1 MRAFAVSATLD
12 IVKCSLC
19 QLATEVTT
27 TNKSIG
33 GPYRDYVTATPDYND
48 INRPTSHP
56 PTAIHLRYLT
66 DSDIF
71 GKLLPGID
79 GTFCPRQDTH
89 SYPVTA
95 AAAAA
100 NTRSVG
106 QLTAFDI
113 LYSLKALST
122 ANYEDTRTDVINGVL
137 ELVQGPSGSH
147 IVNSASGN
155 ANAASSGWL
164 AIVELIASVPAS
176 MVIATTAPSEFEKNG
191 NSPSTPLPPSS
202 SGHLAWSKGC
212 LQSAFAVI
220 KVVVDEFLET
230 MTKGGGSNG
239 NLSVELVAALI
250 HCLSQFTSQ
259 TADVNV
265 SLTSVEMLWKV
276 TDLAISN
283 VASIDG
289 DVAAM
294 KVFDLMAH
302 TLRELSVDHRPEIR
316 NCAVNTLFSALTAHA
331 HTPTSLLTR
340 RDISLRLKRTLEEVV
355 FPLFYLAAETSRQ
368 AVLTN
373 SEAVAPE
380 LKKGIKM
387 TVHHSRD
394 STHKQWSET
403 QTLALKGLSRLLRMV
418 TRNLLSEVE
427 GWYRTKVWMVSL
439 ALAHSSI
446 DNAAAAASTSTSM
459 TNATTDNDKQGGG
472 DGTGSTGS
480 NEIATA
486 AVEMLFTML
495 KTVSSN
501 SPSGALVTSATTK
514 TVEAQ
519 SSSNRSASKVADA
532 THMMLEDLAEREV
545 SRDEL
550 WQLSWLS
557 VQETAKLSTLTP
569 LLALK
574 VVENLSLMCE
584 AHVPEFRY
592 SANIQS
598 LLETV
603 VVLSRPR
610 GGRQQDHLAGSRPVV
625 SSQSREDHA
634 NDVQLQRAVIGLVKA
649 IKPVDSLSFM
659 ALISCLSEL
668 SFSFQPAQINH
679 HDKVVYLGPCAQKLR
694 FEACAY
700 LSCILQQSL
709 LFYQGEGDMKDQHTQ
724 HSVPICPRGSAVAV
738 LDIIVKRF
746 HYDVCDAALTSRRR
760 ILHGQQVREG
770 KVLVGAFDEVATED
784 VIVGTT
790 YDNAADDDRNRS
802 DSKQGQGSMGGF
814 LWSFGRMLGSHSQD
828 TASNDAT
835 TLTLSLPLPSTS
847 LSPQRNVMHK
857 LVHIHERP
865 SANGINNEVG
875 DRTKSYATAFRP
887 LFPLTFEGDL
897 LVLAMSACLKIAE
910 LDKQDRYK
918 ASSMSSSSSTGS
930 SGTSYSSS
938 HLVHPLLSTFSF
950 VQGSASL
957 WSSFL
962 PMLACFVGPWTQ
974 AELANAV
981 DGDIRDGTLL
991 SAESTIGVKTSEIQ
1005 QRTTSACAL
1014 LDNAFAVINKAASF
1028 SPSSPT
1034 AIHLAR
1040 SLIAVCS
1047 ASAVLL
1053 VHALASVPVDAVDA
1067 DAAAAVD
1074 DDACSTSSLHG
1085 KYFESML
1092 AKIWCNLIPLT
1103 MAASPDVAACA
1114 ISATVAIVTTF
1125 GDALVT
1131 TCDDCQPCP
1140 NGHVVGAMCETF
1152 LAEFCRLEGGNGDLD
1167 TYYYHHQHRDN
1178 VKGSSDAAAMDQIDV
1193 TNDHHT
1199 HVRSAMTKW
1208 LAVVNSESIEY
1219 NFQLLHCSDSPGDRE
1234 GGLVIRNMQSI
1245 MPDSNVA
1252 AIRRKSHILRA
1263 MPALMKLGNCSAC
1276 APSLRRAS
1284 IKAID
1289 GVDVASLIDS
1299 YLSLAERHRAMETEN
1314 IHLREEL
1321 HTIKAAATLPF

>member
-1 MRAFAVSATLD
+1 MSTAVA
-12 IVKCSLC
+12 
-19 QLATEVTT
+19 
-27 TNKSIG
+27 TNKSTD
-33 GPYRDYVTATPDYND
+33 GPYRDYVGTIPDYID

-56 PTAIHLRYLT
+56 PASNHLRYLT
-66 DSDIF
+66 DSDVF
-71 GKLLPGID
+71 GQLLPGID
-79 GTFCPRQDTH
+79 ETFCPRQDIH
-89 SYPVTA
+89 SYPIAVA
-95 AAAAA
+95 VAG
-100 NTRSVG
+100 NNRSVG

-113 LYSLKALST
+113 LFSLKALST
-122 ANYEDTRTDVINGVL
+122 ANYDDVRNDVINGVL

-147 IVNSASGN
+147 IVNSATGN

-176 MVIATTAPSEFEKNG
+176 MVIATTGPSEFEKNS
-191 NSPSTPLPPSS
+191 NSPSPPPPPSS

-220 KVVVDEFLET
+220 KVIIDEFLET
-230 MTKGGGSNG
+230 MTRGGGSNG
-239 NLSVELVAALI
+239 NISVELVAALI

-294 KVFDLMAH
+294 KVFGLMAH
-302 TLRELSVDHRPEIR
+302 TLRELSMDHRPEIR

-340 RDISLRLKRTLEEVV
+340 RDVSLRLKKTLEDVV

-418 TRNLLSEVE
+418 TRNLLGEVE

-446 DNAAAAASTSTSM
+446 DNAAAAAAPTSTSM
-459 TNATTDNDKQGGG
+459 TNTATDNDKQGGG
-472 DGTGSTGS
+472 DGAGSSGS

-501 SPSGALVTSATTK
+501 APSTLVTSATK
-514 TVEAQ
+514 TAEAH
-519 SSSNRSASKVADA
+519 SSSNSRSAVGGKVADA
-532 THMMLEDLAEREV
+532 THMMLEDLAEREA

-574 VVENLSLMCE
+574 VVENLAVMCE

-598 LLETV
+598 LLETI

-610 GGRQQDHLAGSRPVV
+610 GGRQQDHLAGSRSS

-634 NDVQLQRAVIGLVKA
+634 NDLQLQRAVIGLVKA

-668 SFSFQPAQINH
+668 CFSFQPAQINH
-679 HDKVVYLGPCAQKLR
+679 HDKVIFLGPCAPKLR
-694 FEACAY
+694 LEASVY
-700 LSCILQQSL
+700 LTCILQQSL
-709 LFYQGEGDMKDQHTQ
+709 LFYQGEGDMKEQQTQQ
-724 HSVPICPRGSAVAV
+724 HSVPVCPRGSAVAV

-770 KVLVGAFDEVATED
+770 KVLAGAFDEVATDD
-784 VIVGTT
+784 VMAGATSDI
-790 YDNAADDDRNRS
+790 AAAGNRNRS

-828 TASNDAT
+828 TASNDAAT
-835 TLTLSLPLPSTS
+835 HTVSSPATTS

-857 LVHIHERP
+857 LVHTHDRP
-865 SANGINNEVG
+865 AVNGINNDVG
-875 DRTKSYATAFRP
+875 KGAKNYSTAFCP

-897 LVLAMSACLKIAE
+897 LVLAMSVCLKIAE

-918 ASSMSSSSSTGS
+918 SSSMSSSSSSGS
-930 SGTSYSSS
+930 SGTSHSSSS

-981 DGDIRDGTLL
+981 DGDIGDGALFST
-991 SAESTIGVKTSEIQ
+991 ESTTGVKSSDIQ
-1005 QRTTSACAL
+1005 QRTAAACAL
-1014 LDNAFAVINKAASF
+1014 LDNAFAVVAKAAS
-1028 SPSSPT
+1028 SSSSSPT

-1040 SLIAVCS
+1040 SLISVCS

-1053 VHALASVPVDAVDA
+1053 VHALASLPVDAVA
-1067 DAAAAVD
+1067 VAVD
-1074 DDACSTSSLHG
+1074 DAVSSSSTPASSLYG
-1085 KYFESML
+1085 LYFESML
-1092 AKIWCNLIPLT
+1092 AKLWSHLVPLT
-1103 MAASPDVAACA
+1103 TATSPDVAACA
-1114 ISATVAIVTTF
+1114 ISATVAIVTAF

-1131 TCDDCQPCP
+1131 TYDDCQPCP

-1152 LAEFCRLEGGNGDLD
+1152 LGEFCRLEGGNSDLD
-1167 TYYYHHQHRDN
+1167 TYYYHHQHHDN
-1178 VKGSSDAAAMDQIDV
+1178 VKGSDAMDQMDV
-1193 TNDHHT
+1193 VNDHHT

-1208 LAVVNSESIEY
+1208 LAIVNSESIEY
-1219 NFQLLHCSDSPGDRE
+1219 NYQLHCNDGHYDRE
-1234 GGLVIRNMQSI
+1234 GGLMIRNKQSVL
-1245 MPDSNVA
+1245 PDSNVT

-1299 YLSLAERHRAMETEN
+1299 YLSLAERHQAIETEN

>member
-1 MRAFAVSATLD
+1 M
-12 IVKCSLC
+12 
-19 QLATEVTT
+19 
-27 TNKSIG
+27 
-33 GPYRDYVTATPDYND
+33 PDYID
-48 INRPTSHP
+48 INQPTTRS
-56 PTAIHLRYLT
+56 PTNHHLRYLT

-71 GKLLPGID
+71 GQLLPDIE
-79 GTFCPRQDTH
+79 GTFCPRQDVH
-89 SYPVTA
+89 SCPA
-95 AAAAA
+95 AVVAQSNVSA
-100 NTRSVG
+100 NARGVG

-113 LYSLKALST
+113 LHSLKALST
-122 ANYEDTRTDVINGVL
+122 VNYEDVRTDIIHGVL
-137 ELVQGPSGSH
+137 EIVQGPSGSH
-147 IVNSASGN
+147 IVNASSGN
-155 ANAASSGWL
+155 TNVASSSGWL

-176 MVIATTAPSEFEKNG
+176 MVVATAPSENDQAS
-191 NSPSTPLPPSS
+191 NSPVAHPLIPPPPSVQ
-202 SGHLAWSKGC
+202 LAWSKSC
-212 LQSAFAVI
+212 LLSAFGVMKVI
-220 KVVVDEFLET
+220 VDEFLET
-230 MTKGGGSNG
+230 MTREGSSNSNG
-239 NLSVELVAALI
+239 NISVELVAALI
-250 HCLSQFTSQ
+250 HCLSHFTSQ

-283 VASIDG
+283 VVSFDG

-294 KVFDLMAH
+294 KVFDLMAQA
-302 TLRELSVDHRPEIR
+302 LQELSMDHRPEIR

-340 RDISLRLKRTLEEVV
+340 RDVSLRLKRTFEVTV
-355 FPLFYLAAETSRQ
+355 FPMFLQTAETSRQ

-394 STHKQWSET
+394 TTHKQWSET

-418 TRNLLSEVE
+418 TRNLLGEVE
-427 GWYRTKVWMVSL
+427 GWYRTKVWMVAL

-446 DNAAAAASTSTSM
+446 DNAAASAAASSSSTST
-459 TNATTDNDKQGGG
+459 AVDNDKQSGG
-472 DGTGSTGS
+472 DGAGSSGS

-501 SPSGALVTSATTK
+501 APSATK
-514 TVEAQ
+514 RVEVHSSSS
-519 SSSNRSASKVADA
+519 SSSNRSAVVKGVDA
-532 THMMLEDLAEREV
+532 THMMLEDLAEREA

-557 VQETAKLSTLTP
+557 VQETANLSTLTP

-574 VVENLSLMCE
+574 VVENLSAMCE

-610 GGRQQDHLAGSRPVV
+610 GRQQDHRTGSPQTA
-625 SSQSREDHA
+625 SSQSREDHVS
-634 NDVQLQRAVIGLVKA
+634 DLQLQRAVIGLVKA

-668 SFSFQPAQINH
+668 CFSFQPAQINH
-679 HDKVVYLGPCAQKLR
+679 HDKVVILGPCAPKLR
-694 FEACAY
+694 LEASAY

-709 LFYQGEGDMKDQHTQ
+709 LFYQGEGNKGQQ
-724 HSVPICPRGSAVAV
+724 QPQQSVPIVPRGSAVAV

-746 HYDVCDAALTSRRR
+746 HYDVCEAALASRQRM
-760 ILHGQQVREG
+760 LHGPLLVCEG
-770 KVLVGAFDEVATED
+770 KVLAGAFDEVATD
-784 VIVGTT
+784 T
-790 YDNAADDDRNRS
+790 DNAAAGRNRS
-802 DSKQGQGSMGGF
+802 DSKQVQGSMGGF

-828 TASNDAT
+828 NAGNDAPM
-835 TLTLSLPLPSTS
+835 LTSSSPASSS
-847 LSPQRNVMHK
+847 LSPPRNVMHK
-857 LVHIHERP
+857 LVHTHDRNIAAAAAAA
-865 SANGINNEVG
+865 SAATAATPGLNNKLGSG
-875 DRTKSYATAFRP
+875 DNNASFAFRP

-897 LVLAMSACLKIAE
+897 LVLALSACLQIAE
-910 LDKQDRYK
+910 LDKYDRHK
-918 ASSMSSSSSTGS
+918 ASAISSSGGS
-930 SGTSYSSS
+930 GSS

-962 PMLACFVGPWTQ
+962 PVLACFVGPWTQ

-981 DGDIRDGTLL
+981 EEDIGGDGVLL
-991 SAESTIGVKTSEIQ
+991 STESTISAKSSEIQ
-1005 QRTTSACAL
+1005 QRTAAACAL
-1014 LDNAFAVINKAASF
+1014 LDNAFAVVTKAASI
-1028 SPSSPT
+1028 SSSSPA
-1034 AIHLAR
+1034 AIHLSR
-1040 SLIAVCS
+1040 SLISVCS

-1053 VHALASVPVDAVDA
+1053 VHALASLPMDE
-1067 DAAAAVD
+1067 DAAATT
-1074 DDACSTSSLHG
+1074 TSSSSLYG
-1085 KYFESML
+1085 LYFESML
-1092 AKIWCNLIPLT
+1092 AKLWSHLVPLT
-1103 MAASPDVAACA
+1103 RAASPAVAACA
-1114 ISATVAIVTTF
+1114 INATVAIVTAF

-1131 TCDDCQPCP
+1131 TYDGCQPCP
-1140 NGHVVGAMCETF
+1140 NGHVVGTLCETF
-1152 LAEFCRLEGGNGDLD
+1152 LGEFCGLEGGNGDLD
-1167 TYYYHHQHRDN
+1167 TYYYHHHQN
-1178 VKGSSDAAAMDQIDV
+1178 IVKGLDALDQMDV
-1193 TNDHHT
+1193 VNDHNA
-1199 HVRSAMTKW
+1199 HVRSTMTKW
-1208 LAVVNSESIEY
+1208 LAVVSTESIEY
-1219 NFQLLHCSDSPGDRE
+1219 NFQLHCTDSPGDRE
-1234 GGLVIRNMQSI
+1234 GLMIRNKSSAFSV
-1245 MPDSNVA
+1245 PSDSNVA

-1299 YLSLAERHRAMETEN
+1299 YLSLAERHQVMETEN

-1321 HTIKAAATLPF
+1321 HTFKAAATLPF